1 MARRQ
6 GFFDELMIVGS
17 KLPWRV
23 AVFSAAI
30 AFAALH
36 IVAVQTSSPATGTT
50 LSDLGWVAQRSFIHV
65 GAALFQYIVPIG
77 LLIGAVVGF
86 VGQSRAKSLV
96 SGAQANPK
104 AVSKMSWRDFERF
117 VGEAFRQRG
126 FTVTGFGGGRPDGG
140 VDLALMKNGERFL
153 VQCKH
158 WRKEQ
163 VGVMVVRE
171 LNGVM
176 AAAGAQGGYVVT
188 GGRFTAEAQEFARK
202 TQIELVD
209 GKALEKLLG
218 AVSIAA
224 PAAEVPQAQPA
235 CPKCGG
241 GMIERKAT
249 RGQFVGKPFWGCQKY
264 PKCTGITQISSR

>member
-6 GFFDELMIVGS
+6 GFFDDLLIIGS
-17 KLPWRV
+17 KLPWQV
-23 AVFSAAI
+23 AVFSAVI
-30 AFAALH
+30 AFAGFH
-36 IVAVQTSSPATGTT
+36 IVDVQTSPPATGTT

-77 LLIGAVVGF
+77 LLIGAGVGF
-86 VGQSRAKSLV
+86 VRQSRAKSLV
-96 SGAQANPK
+96 SAARANPK
-104 AVSKMSWRDFERF
+104 AISEMSWRDFERF

-126 FTVTGFGGGRPDGG
+126 FTVTGFGGSGPDGG
-140 VDLALMKNGERFL
+140 VDLALAKNGERFL

-158 WRKEQ
+158 WRKGQ
-163 VGVMVVRE
+163 VGVTVVRE

-176 AAAGAQGGYVVT
+176 AAAGAKGGYVVT

-218 AVSIAA
+218 AVSVSVAA
-224 PAAEVPQAQPA
+224 PAAEVPQAQLA

-264 PKCTGITQISSR
+264 PKCTGIARIS